1 MTATG
6 PSIGPGLREGG
17 PGRWGILFAAV
28 WLVFLVDPLR
38 TSWAQRDQVS
48 GIVGLVATVLF
59 GACYLAVWHWL
70 RTQRHSLV
78 ERPPLAAAVAQLAVL
93 IGLAVVMCLAIGQ
106 DGTAAAVYIAVVGV
120 MLLPTLPAAVLTL
133 SIAVLVDVLGET
145 VPGWERALG
154 LSFAVCAGAFAVYG
168 LQQVMLRNI
177 ALLRAREE
185 NARLAVEEER
195 NRMARDLHDILGHSL
210 TVITIKAELANRL
223 LDVDVDRA
231 RAELADLERLSRDA
245 LADVRRTAE
254 GYRDLTLPGEL
265 ARARQ
270 ALEAAD
276 IEARLPNS
284 AEAVP
289 SDLRELFA
297 WTVREGV
304 TNVVRHSNAHT
315 CTVTLDATSVRV
327 ADDGSGTAAA
337 DGAGSGLRGL
347 RERAAA
353 VGAVVVTRAR
363 DPHGFEL
370 EVAVR

>member
-1 MTATG
+1 M
-6 PSIGPGLREGG
+6 
-17 PGRWGILFAAV
+17 
-28 WLVFLVDPLR
+28 
-38 TSWAQRDQVS
+38 
-48 GIVGLVATVLF
+48 
-59 GACYLAVWHWL
+59 
-70 RTQRHSLV
+70 
-78 ERPPLAAAVAQLAVL
+78 
-93 IGLAVVMCLAIGQ
+93 
-106 DGTAAAVYIAVVGV
+106 
-120 MLLPTLPAAVLTL
+120 
-133 SIAVLVDVLGET
+133 LGET

-154 LSFAVCAGAFAVYG
+154 LSFAVCAGSFAVYG

-177 ALLRAREE
+177 ALMRAREE

-254 GYRDLTLPGEL
+254 GFRDLTLPGEL

-304 TNVVRHSNAHT
+304 TNVVRHSNAHS

-327 ADDGSGTAAA
+327 ADDGSATPA
-337 DGAGSGLRGL
+337 SR
-347 RERAAA
+347 RWRAAA
-353 VGAVVVTRAR
+353 ASAGSASGPPPSV
-363 DPHGFEL
+363 L
-370 EVAVR
+370 SS

>member
-6 PSIGPGLREGG
+6 PSLGPGLRGG
-17 PGRWGILFAAV
+17 PARWGLLFAAV
-28 WLVFLVDPLR
+28 WLVFLSAPLR
-38 TSWAQRDQVS
+38 HAWADRDQVS
-48 GIVGLVATVLF
+48 GVVGLLATVAF
-59 GACYLAVWHWL
+59 AGWYLGVWYWL
-70 RTQRHSLV
+70 RGQRHLLI
-78 ERPPLAAAVAQLAVL
+78 ERPPLAAAMAHLAVL
-93 IGLAVVMCLAIGQ
+93 VSLAVVMVLAVGQ

-120 MLLPTLPAAVLTL
+120 MVLPVRAAAALAV
-133 SIAVLVDVLGET
+133 SIAVLVEVLGQT
-145 VPGWERALG
+145 LPGWEPALG
-154 LSFAVCAGAFAVYG
+154 LSFAVCAGSFAVFG
-168 LQQVMLRNI
+168 MQQLVLHNI
-177 ALLRAREE
+177 ALTHAREE

-195 NRMARDLHDILGHSL
+195 NRLARDLHDILGHSL

-223 LDVDVDRA
+223 IDVDLTRA
-231 RAELADLERLSRDA
+231 RAELMDLERLSRDA

-265 ARARQ
+265 ARAKQ

-304 TNVVRHSNAHT
+304 TNVVRHSNARS
-315 CTVTLDATSVRV
+315 CTVTLDATSVRI
-327 ADDGSGTAAA
+327 ADDGSGAPAA

-353 VGAVVVTRAR
+353 AGAVVVTRPR
-363 DPHGFEL
+363 EPHGFEL